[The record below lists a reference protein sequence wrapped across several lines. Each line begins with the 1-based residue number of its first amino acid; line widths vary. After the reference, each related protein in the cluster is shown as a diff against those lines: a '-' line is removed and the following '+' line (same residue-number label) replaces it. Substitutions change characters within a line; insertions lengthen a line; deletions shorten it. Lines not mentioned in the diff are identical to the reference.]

1 MGGISLLAALEMEG
15 RGGILGA
22 RSPLG
27 GWGAGRTGARGV
39 NVWSVIGG
47 RVCGDDPVCVCVCVP
62 CVCVCVCVCVRE

>member
-1 MGGISLLAALEMEG
+1 MSLLAAFDMEG

-39 NVWSVIGG
+39 NVLSVIGG
-47 RVCGDDPVCVCVCVP
+47 R
-62 CVCVCVCVCVRE
+62 E